1 LAFLAGCGSSGRGA
15 SNPVTTEST
24 VAPTTVP
31 PTSPPATSPEPS
43 SPTVPPGSTTTASG
57 CFDPSTIATWPLGR
71 RAAELVVAPV
81 LDFDPAVLEVARSAG
96 VGGVVFLG
104 AGAAPADLSSVLA
117 SSLDGGINPRPMVM
131 ADEEGGGIQRLS
143 GLVVD
148 VPWPR
153 TMAATMTTAEVE
165 SLAKTLGTQMRA
177 LGVGVDL
184 APVLDVDGRSG
195 PSSTNPD
202 GLRSFSS
209 DPATAAAYGVAFMQ
223 GLEAG
228 GVLSV
233 VKHFPG
239 LGGSTGNTDYG
250 PAATLPWS
258 ELRAVG
264 LPPFRAAISAGARA
278 VMVANAYVPGLTGLP
293 ASVSPA
299 VITGVLRDQLGFH
312 GLVVTDSLSAGA
324 ISAAGLSLPT
334 ASADS
339 IEAGADMVLF
349 GSTLNASETAQLT
362 PAGVASSINAIVS
375 AITAA
380 AVSGALPASR
390 LDDALLHVLAA
401 SGTRICG

>member
-1 LAFLAGCGSSGRGA
+1 
-15 SNPVTTEST
+15 
-24 VAPTTVP
+24 
-31 PTSPPATSPEPS
+31 
-43 SPTVPPGSTTTASG
+43 
-57 CFDPSTIATWPLGR
+57 
-71 RAAELVVAPV
+71 V
-81 LDFDPAVLEVARSAG
+81 LS
-96 VGGVVFLG
+96 
-104 AGAAPADLSSVLA
+104 
-117 SSLDGGINPRPMVM
+117 SSLDGGVNPRPMVM
-131 ADEEGGGIQRLS
+131 GDEEGGGIQRLS

-153 TMAATMTTAEVE
+153 TMAATMTTAQVK
-165 SLAKTLGTQMRA
+165 SLATTLGTQMRS

-184 APVLDVDGRSG
+184 APVLDVDGRPG
-195 PSSTNPD
+195 PSATNPD
-202 GLRSFSS
+202 GLRSFGSN
-209 DPATAAAYGVAFMQ
+209 PVTVAAYGVAFMQ

-228 GVLSV
+228 GVLAV

-239 LGGSTGNTDYG
+239 LGGSTANTDYG

-258 ELRAVG
+258 ELRTVG

-278 VMVANAYVPGLTGLP
+278 VMVANAYVPGLTDLP

-299 VITGVLRDQLGFH
+299 VITGVLRDQLGFQ

-324 ISAAGLSLPT
+324 ISAAGLAVPV

-349 GSTLNASETAQLT
+349 GSTLDASEAAQLT

-375 AITAA
+375 AIAA
-380 AVSGALPASR
+380 ASASGALPAAR
-390 LDDALLHVLAA
+390 LDDAVLHVLEA